1 MTPKEQIINL
11 FRKNVKGKTP
21 NVEGKKSE
29 SSLYSSIIAV
39 ITPVSEAFI
48 FDGSANINEELIVF
62 PLNCPKYE

>member
-1 MTPKEQIINL
+1 MFPYTVRILSSWATITA
-11 FRKNVKGKTP
+11 FP